1 MKHLFRNLSTSVAW
15 PLLLC
20 WLNAMCYEEN
30 CRRSTLIYLQNWT
43 YCYTFGHL
51 WLVSVKY
58 INKLSECPVRLLT
71 DSNVDV
77 NGFQDT
83 FLPHVESG
91 TIILIGATT
100 ENPSFHINSAL
111 LSRCKVVVLEKLSV
125 DNLRVIVDRAV
136 NQLGI
141 TKHVGTSE
149 ETKTMQ
155 VYSFI

>member
-1 MKHLFRNLSTSVAW
+1 M
-15 PLLLC
+15 
-20 WLNAMCYEEN
+20 
-30 CRRSTLIYLQNWT
+30 
-43 YCYTFGHL
+43 